1 MCIRDRVL
9 LDQMSEF
16 SRSSVDDW
24 LVTPG
29 WSQVT
34 WWLSWSSIISA
45 YVALCLTLYLLYKV
59 RLITAALALVRP
71 TVGIEFSTIFPK
83 ALSYGSGNT
92 IPLPAIMTNAP
103 NNQTLFVVD
112 DATVFDLVVVLLL
125 FVLLV
130 ILVLFWMY
138 LRYVKT
144 NRLYFTVEIGNK
156 DLSVRIRYLQLNSA
170 VYMYH
175 FQAEDGIRDFCL
187 SRGLGDVYKRQVL
200 NFLLFFP
207 KHCLM
212 VLGIPYHYL
221 PY

>member
-1 MCIRDRVL
+1 MPAFDHFRHKFHYLISADQQKSHNLHKFAKRVRGHSKIYKEVSEVL

-59 RLITAALALVRP
+59 RLIAAALALVRP

-83 ALSYGSGNT
+83 ALSYGSGNN
-92 IPLPAIMTNAP
+92 IPLPAIMINAP
-103 NNQTLFVVD
+103 DNQTLFVVD

-130 ILVLFWMY
+130 ILVLF
-138 LRYVKT
+138 
-144 NRLYFTVEIGNK
+144 
-156 DLSVRIRYLQLNSA
+156 LSLIHISEPTR
-170 VYMYH
+170 
-175 FQAEDGIRDFCL
+175 
-187 SRGLGDVYKRQVL
+187 
-200 NFLLFFP
+200 
-207 KHCLM
+207 
-212 VLGIPYHYL
+212 PY
-221 PY
+221 